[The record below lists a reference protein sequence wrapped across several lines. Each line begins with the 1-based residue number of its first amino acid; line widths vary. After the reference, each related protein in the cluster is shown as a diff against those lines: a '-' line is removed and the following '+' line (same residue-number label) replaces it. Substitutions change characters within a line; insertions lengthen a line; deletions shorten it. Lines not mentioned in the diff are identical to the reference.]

1 MRAFSGSP
9 LLVFA
14 AMVMLAA
21 LDVLGTVFAKE
32 WAERHNHWL
41 FAAGLLAFGVL
52 FAVYAS
58 ASMWRSCPP

>member
-14 AMVMLAA
+14 AMVLLAA
-21 LDVLGTVFAKE
+21 PDFLGTVFAKE

-41 FAAGLLAFGVL
+41 FAAGLLAS
-52 FAVYAS
+52 ACCSRCTPS

>member
-32 WAERHNHWL
+32 WAERHNQAQQGSQWL
-41 FAAGLLAFGVL
+41 RL
-52 FAVYAS
+52 
-58 ASMWRSCPP
+58 